1 MGFFD
6 NVLDEQATSTDASSS
21 SVTKDEQDGSF
32 LIIDDNMNA
41 NSLPDTAVQLFDTTT
56 ETEVTPV
63 VETSISSDSTASVI
77 EDSEVL
83 SEKENIP
90 SSEISFFDSPVVDVE
105 MTTPAVSIEEDVIEL
120 PKEVVATAIVE
131 EISEPVQE
139 AVMFDI
145 APSVEIE
152 KEQIVSLEK
161 NDIYA
166 PLRKAINEYDTILA
180 SHAQIADIKD
190 KEITEYEAQIIQ
202 AKEIEKQTIEAAK
215 KLAKEAID
223 KAKISSKIALEER
236 EALTAEMDRVNKMKD
251 IFSAQL
257 V

>member
-6 NVLDEQATSTDASSS
+6 NVLEEQATGTTS
-21 SVTKDEQDGSF
+21 SVAKDEQDGSF

-41 NSLPDTAVQLFDTTT
+41 NSLPDTAVQLFDATPKT
-56 ETEVTPV
+56 EAVPV
-63 VETSISSDSTASVI
+63 AEASIFSDSTTSVV

-90 SSEISFFDSPVVDVE
+90 SSEISFFDSPVSDTE
-105 MTTPAVSIEEDVIEL
+105 ITTLVASVEEDVIEL
-120 PKEVVATAIVE
+120 PKEVVTTAVVE
-131 EISEPVQE
+131 EITEPVQE
-139 AVMFDI
+139 AVILDI
-145 APSVEIE
+145 APSVEIT
-152 KEQIVSLEK
+152 KEQTVSLEK

-180 SHAQIADIKD
+180 SHAQIADVKD
-190 KEITEYEAQIIQ
+190 REITEYETQIVQ
-202 AKEIEKQTIEAAK
+202 AKEVEKQTIEAAK

-223 KAKISSKIALEER
+223 KAKASSKIALEER
-236 EALTAEMDRVNKMKD
+236 EALTVEMDRVNQMKG